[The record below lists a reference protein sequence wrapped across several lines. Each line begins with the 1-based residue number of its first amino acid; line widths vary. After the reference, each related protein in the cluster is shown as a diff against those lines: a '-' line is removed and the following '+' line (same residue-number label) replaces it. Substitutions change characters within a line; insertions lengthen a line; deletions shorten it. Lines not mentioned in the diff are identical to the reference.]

1 MESKSQRAILAV
13 FAHPDD
19 ETSAAGATMAR
30 YVREGVGVYVATATR
45 GELGALGTNGMV
57 VTREDLP
64 KLREQELRS
73 VLQLYGV
80 KPPFLLG
87 YRDQEVER
95 APFEEVIAKVL
106 TIMRQVQPD
115 VVITFGPLGISRHA
129 DHLAIHMATVDAFHR
144 YRRETAREPRLFFT
158 AIPAETAQRFEL
170 NLFGPEVS
178 PTILVDTKETVALK
192 VKALRTY
199 RSQEDAQ
206 WLAEVFEKQAPAV
219 EAFHQAWPP
228 VANGTVATGFW

>member
-1 MESKSQRAILAV
+1 MPQKRVILAV

-30 YVREGVGVYVATATR
+30 YVREGVDVHVATATR
-45 GELGALGTNGMV
+45 GELGALGTNGLV
-57 VTREDLP
+57 ITREDLP
-64 KLREQELRS
+64 KVREQELRS
-73 VLQLYGV
+73 VLQIYGAN
-80 KPPFLLG
+80 PPILFG

-95 APFEEVIAKVL
+95 APFEEVIAKILAV
-106 TIMRQVQPD
+106 MRLVQPD

-129 DHLAIHMATVDAFHR
+129 DHVAIHMATVDAFHR
-144 YRRETAREPRLFFT
+144 YRHATDREPRLFFT
-158 AIPAETAQRFEL
+158 SIPAETAERFEL
-170 NLFGPEVS
+170 NLFGPEVN
-178 PTILVDTKETVALK
+178 PTVLIDTKETVALK

-219 EAFHQAWPP
+219 EAFHQAYPP
-228 VANGTVATGFW
+228 IANGEVANGFW